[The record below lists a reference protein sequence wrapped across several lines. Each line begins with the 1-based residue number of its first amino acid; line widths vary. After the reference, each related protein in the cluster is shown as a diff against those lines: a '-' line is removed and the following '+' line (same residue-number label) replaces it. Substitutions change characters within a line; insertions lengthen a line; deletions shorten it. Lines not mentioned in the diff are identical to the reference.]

1 MIIVLLLTIIWAAS
15 VVVAV
20 CAVAGIAD
28 RNMNLFRRRGWR
40 SERRGGAA
48 SEPHATNSAR
58 SCPAR
63 AGVAR
68 SAHIFRLN
76 PHLLR
81 RYS

>member
-1 MIIVLLLTIIWAAS
+1 MIIVVILTIIWAAS
-15 VVVAV
+15 IVLAAA
-20 CAVAGIAD
+20 AVAGIAD

-58 SCPAR
+58 SCHAR

-68 SAHIFRLN
+68 SAHVFRLN
-76 PHLLR
+76 PRLLR
-81 RYS
+81 RYP